1 MGDAEGIRE
10 EMKKNH
16 NEVKENLKILTDMI
30 SNLVI
35 KQTQALE
42 ETSTRLDT
50 LEGTNKDIVKRLEKI
65 EEKKRAQYKLNT
77 HTESYM

>member
-1 MGDAEGIRE
+1 M
-10 EMKKNH
+10 
-16 NEVKENLKILTDMI
+16 KENQKILTGLI

-42 ETSTRLDT
+42 ETSARLDT

-65 EEKKRAQYKLNT
+65 ENKGTIQGEHSHRELHVIQIDRAR
-77 HTESYM
+77 